1 MVKPVE
7 RIVERRQIRRAAEE
21 ALDEAPTD
29 PRLPIIELP
38 DEIDDDPARNDLPP
52 GFGGA
57 PHHTNGYAPH
67 PATAPA
73 FTTLTFRARPEPW
86 YRSNAAKIALLIA
99 GLVAAVASL
108 VVLLWP
114 TSTPAPQDAGT
125 TTAPAPSPSASV
137 TPTQSGKPSLL
148 PPLAPPP
155 VGLPPPPPPPPPAE
169 PPPPAAPQQPRY
181 YPRYTEP
188 TQEKPP
194 QIDVTRAP
202 ISVAP
207 KITQTPA
214 HATPG
219 QNKGGGGWGW

>member
-1 MVKPVE
+1 M
-7 RIVERRQIRRAAEE
+7 ERRQIRRAAEE
-21 ALDEAPTD
+21 ALDETPTD

-38 DEIDDDPARNDLPP
+38 DEIDEDPARDDLPP
-52 GFGGA
+52 GFAGA

-73 FTTLTFRARPEPW
+73 FTTLTFRAKPEPW
-86 YRSNAAKIALLIA
+86 YRSNAAKIALLVV
-99 GLVAAVASL
+99 GLVAAVTSV

-114 TSTPAPQDAGT
+114 SSTAPQDAGT
-125 TTAPAPSPSASV
+125 TTAPAPSPSASA
-137 TPTQSGKPSLL
+137 TPTKPQQPSLL

-169 PPPPAAPQQPRY
+169 PPPPAAPPRY

-188 TQEKPP
+188 TTQRPP
-194 QIDVTRAP
+194 RIDVTRAP

-207 KITQTPA
+207 SIKQTPA
-214 HATPG
+214 TATPG